1 MALRY
6 NNTNIVVTILYIL
19 FIAIVVFLFANI
31 IPQIIREMG
40 QFIRGAPQIAA
51 QLQGIADN
59 IEQSLSINLGLKQ
72 IVADIVN
79 TRTLESIGQTTLGY
93 LRNAGIILT
102 KFLIGLILSYIFVI
116 ERNTIMRFLSQMK
129 SGNFAFFYEEYAI
142 IARKIG
148 HGFGTILKAQSVIA
162 LVNAI
167 LTSLGL
173 LVISFIH
180 GGNIFPFIFTL
191 SLIVLVF

>member
-1 MALRY
+1 M
-6 NNTNIVVTILYIL
+6 VTILYIL

-102 KFLIGLILSYIFVI
+102 KFLVGLILSYIFVI
-116 ERNTIMRFLSQMK
+116 ERNPIMRFLSQMK

-148 HGFGTILKAQSVIA
+148 HGFGAILKAQSLIA

-173 LVISFIH
+173 LVISFVH
-180 GGNIFPFIFTL
+180 GGHIFPFIFTL